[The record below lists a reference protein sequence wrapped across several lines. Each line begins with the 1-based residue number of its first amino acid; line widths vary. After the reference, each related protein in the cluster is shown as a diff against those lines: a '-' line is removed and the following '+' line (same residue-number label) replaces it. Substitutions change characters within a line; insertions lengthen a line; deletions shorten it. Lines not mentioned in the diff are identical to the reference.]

1 MRFSFR
7 WIKNVADIET
17 IRAIMYVSLD
27 DQVKHSYFFCI
38 DYYKLL
44 CIYAKV

>member
-27 DQVKHSYFFCI
+27 DQVKHSYFFLFI
-38 DYYKLL
+38 ELSERFL
-44 CIYAKV
+44 G